1 MGVNFYTYGSEG
13 KLFVPI
19 EKWEHIEG
27 SGGMVSPKVDTL
39 SLRVWV
45 SVINKALLC
54 HSEHGFDAAF
64 PYLKQLMDLLDKPVE
79 ASTLKEFCS
88 KTKALSTDYA
98 SIVMDHEGCHDRLKK
113 LIQQLLDDVKQANE
127 EESRWRAFARLCRFY
142 EGCIAIASPYWMQH
156 GQMLWEYAAAYAGV
170 AHGGLF
176 GKSDD
181 VDIHTYWWFDAV
193 SWDVHLLDTKPCVQ
207 SVEHA
212 KNFIGDSFR
221 HVILSGSF
229 GQDWDYSIS
238 NDTFWLIRSLTRR
251 PTISHLWGL
260 YGDYMAA
267 REFGRN
273 FNYFDRMDEEKIK
286 AMTEPVK
293 RIGIINAFR
302 NDAYVLELD
311 SVPKEAETVW
321 KDMWERGFKS

>member
-1 MGVNFYTYGSEG
+1 MGVNFYADSSEG
-13 KLFVPI
+13 KLFIPI

-27 SGGMVSPKVDTL
+27 LGGMVSPKVDML
-39 SLRVWV
+39 SARVWV
-45 SVINKALLC
+45 EIINKALLC

-64 PYLKQLMDLLDKPVE
+64 PYLKPLMDLLDKPVG

-88 KTKALSTDYA
+88 RTKALSTDYA
-98 SIVMDHEGCHDRLKK
+98 MIVTDHKGCHDRLKK
-113 LIQQLLDDVKQANE
+113 LIQQLLDDAKYADTNE
-127 EESRWRAFARLCRFY
+127 DNWRTFARLCRFY
-142 EGCIAIASPYWMQH
+142 DGCIAIASPYWLQH
-156 GQMLWEYAAAYAGV
+156 GKMLWEYVAAYAGV
-170 AHGGLF
+170 AHRDLLS
-176 GKSDD
+176 KSDN

-193 SWDVHLLDTKPCVQ
+193 SWDVSLLDTKLCAQ

-229 GQDWDYSIS
+229 GQDWDYFIS

-260 YGDYMAA
+260 YGDFMAA
-267 REFGRN
+267 RKFGRN
-273 FNYFDRMDEEKIK
+273 FNYFDMQNPEEIK
-286 AMTEPVK
+286 VMTETVK

-302 NDAYVLELD
+302 NDAYILELD
-311 SVPKEAETVW
+311 SVPKNAEIVW